1 MMYKTWMKDKI
12 IRLRWKK
19 AYKEASNHVAI
30 GKVLHENS
38 GYLVMKCKT
47 FHFQRILGG
56 SRSGILEGSIGVRL
70 IPWSSI
76 EVMHEL
82 KADTEFDVPLSQDEK
97 GNIILMNKYKTLIAR
112 VQDFGE

>member
-1 MMYKTWMKDKI
+1 MYKTWMKDKI
-12 IRLRWKK
+12 VRLRWKK
-19 AYKEASNHVAI
+19 VYKEASNHVAI

-47 FHFQRILGG
+47 FHFQKILSGTTH
-56 SRSGILEGSIGVRL
+56 GILEGEVCVRM
-70 IPWSSI
+70 IPWSAI

-82 KADTEFDVPLSQDEK
+82 RTDTVYDAPLGKDSK
-97 GNIILMNKYKTLIAR
+97 GNIILNNKYKTMIAR